1 MTQKAVAVTYHLD
14 DQTSAFV
21 KAKAQVFQNGTLIK
35 EVDLKDLSVQ
45 QTIDGL
51 DYYTPYTIKTY
62 LTYNLGQSDQESTEV
77 STKDFQLDIR
87 KLKSKMW
94 MKWGSI
100 GKEDGHYRRYLNLS
114 EVPSDLSPYFVKV
127 KSDKMK
133 EMLLPVS
140 SIKETED
147 GKYKVTVAFNELVQ
161 EEGSA
166 YQDNYS
172 FTVDKQK
179 LAKDGV
185 YTSFKKLIAAMQGN
199 LAGTFKLG
207 ADMTAD
213 EVALAKGQTSYVT
226 GTFTGNLIG
235 ASDGSHLRFMTLR
248 QPCLIT

>member
-1 MTQKAVAVTYHLD
+1 
-14 DQTSAFV
+14 
-21 KAKAQVFQNGTLIK
+21 
-35 EVDLKDLSVQ
+35 
-45 QTIDGL
+45 
-51 DYYTPYTIKTY
+51 
-62 LTYNLGQSDQESTEV
+62 
-77 STKDFQLDIR
+77 
-87 KLKSKMW
+87 
-94 MKWGSI
+94 
-100 GKEDGHYRRYLNLS
+100 
-114 EVPSDLSPYFVKV
+114 
-127 KSDKMK
+127 MK

-161 EEGSA
+161 EKDSA
-166 YQDNYS
+166 YKDNYS

-213 EVALAKGQTSYVT
+213 EVVLAKGKSSYVT

-235 ASDGSHLRFMTLR
+235 ASDGQPLRFMTLR
-248 QPCLIT
+248 QPC